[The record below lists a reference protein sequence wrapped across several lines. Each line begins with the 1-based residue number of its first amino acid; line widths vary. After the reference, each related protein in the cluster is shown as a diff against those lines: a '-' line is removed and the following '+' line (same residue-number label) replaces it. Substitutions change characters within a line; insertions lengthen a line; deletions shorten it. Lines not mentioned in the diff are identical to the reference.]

1 MLGSELGSIG
11 ELAGIAGCIY
21 SFVSMQRIWQT
32 FKNFGIKAIP
42 VLQMRESLV
51 KESELDLNFI
61 VLIVSSCLIATFGL
75 LVNSAAVIIG
85 AMIIAPLML
94 PIRGLSFGLL
104 EGDGEILTNSVFSI
118 AVGTTIAIVCSGFVG
133 SIVGLPEFGSEVLAR
148 TQPNLVD
155 LMVALVAG
163 GISGYS
169 KIRSSLSDAV
179 PGTAIAVAL
188 MPPLCVVGLTLSQGL
203 WSSSGG
209 AFLLFITNLLGINL
223 ACTIVY
229 VLGGYTQ
236 GSPLRRSLSWGVSLF
251 LIGLLAIPL
260 GFSLVDLIDQA
271 KVNNSIRSI
280 LTSRPLLN
288 REDIELVDTQIDPR
302 AASVVLVVR
311 AVGPIEPEEVA
322 TVEQVLETE
331 LKKPF
336 KVVFD
341 VTESRKVESSL
352 AR

>member
-1 MLGSELGSIG
+1 
-11 ELAGIAGCIY
+11 
-21 SFVSMQRIWQT
+21 
-32 FKNFGIKAIP
+32 
-42 VLQMRESLV
+42 MRESLV

-104 EGDGEILTNSVFSI
+104 EGDGEILTNSALSL
-118 AVGTTIAIVCSGFVG
+118 AVGTSMAILCSGFVG
-133 SIVGLPEFGSEVLAR
+133 AVVGIPEFGSEVLAR

-188 MPPLCVVGLTLSQGL
+188 MPPLCVVGLSLSQGL
-203 WSSSGG
+203 WELSGG

-223 ACTIVY
+223 ACTLVY
-229 VLGGYTQ
+229 ILGGYTIS
-236 GSPLRRSLSWGVSLF
+236 SPMRRSMSWGVSFF

-260 GFSLVDLIDQA
+260 GFSLIDFIDQA
-271 KVNNSIRSI
+271 KVNNSIRTI
-280 LTSRPLLN
+280 LASRPLLA
-288 REDIELVDTQIDPR
+288 REDIELVETSIDSR
-302 AASVVLVVR
+302 AGSVVLVVR
-311 AVGPIEPEEVA
+311 AIEPIEPQEVA
-322 TVEQVLETE
+322 TVEQVLQTE

-336 KVVFD
+336 KVIFD
-341 VTESRKVESSL
+341 VTESRKVESSV
-352 AR
+352 AGE